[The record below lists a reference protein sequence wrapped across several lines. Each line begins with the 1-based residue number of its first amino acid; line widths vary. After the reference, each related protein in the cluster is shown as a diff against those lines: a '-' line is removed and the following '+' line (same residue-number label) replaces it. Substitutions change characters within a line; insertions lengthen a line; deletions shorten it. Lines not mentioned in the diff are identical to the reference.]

1 MVEFEVTPVA
11 LSVRPTIC
19 AQCEDKNN
27 PVIEQ
32 VDGFSFQ
39 YEIING
45 VAIEIFLHDD
55 CACRWYDAFS
65 ALSPAIK
72 EIRRSAAQAA

>member
-1 MVEFEVTPVA
+1 MVEAEITTMA
-11 LSVRPTIC
+11 QSARPTIC

-39 YEIING
+39 YEIIKG
-45 VAIEIFLHDD
+45 LAMEIFLHDD

-65 ALSPAIK
+65 ALSPVLK
-72 EIRRSAAQAA
+72 EISKSAAQAA